1 MDGFDIDEY
10 ASLLIKGHLIEAF
23 QYVKQFE
30 DQRDLVTKY
39 EKVFVENECLNRST
53 NPIVNAIDSL
63 YQQYYK
69 AIFWH
74 NVSPEIAEGE
84 LFLKLWQYCGENELL
99 EKNASIEKEV
109 EKRIQKE
116 GFEFLGGRTSGF
128 WGPYIWASS
137 NQVTYDVSLPVGNEA
152 YTIVLMNG
160 FVSRSWLDFISF
172 GKVGTGGWS
181 GKDGLLYC
189 VGTAYDLESQNF
201 KISFLK
207 HEAQHHFD
215 ERNFRDI
222 SGDELEYRAKLV
234 ELIYWQDEKILKMIH
249 LEADNSKGHNAHSV
263 ASYRIISDL
272 SRRLFDKTYVDDFSL
287 FLIDLERVKSMASE
301 LLLEDTKRLTER
313 NVSVL

>member
-39 EKVFVENECLNRST
+39 EKVFVENERLNRST
-53 NPIVNAIDSL
+53 NPVVNAIDSL

-74 NVSPEIAEGE
+74 NVSPEIAEAE
-84 LFLKLWQYCGENELL
+84 LFLKLWQYCGENDLL

-137 NQVTYDVSLPVGNEA
+137 NQVTYDVSLPFGNEA
-152 YTIVLMNG
+152 YTIVLMDG

-215 ERNFRDI
+215 ERTFLDL
-222 SGDELEYRAKLV
+222 SGEALEYRAKLV

-249 LEADNSKGHNAHSV
+249 LEADDSKCHNAHSV
-263 ASYRIISDL
+263 ASHRIISDL
-272 SRRLFDKTYVDDFSL
+272 SRRLFDKTYVDDLSL
-287 FLIDLERVKSMASE
+287 FLNELEKVKMIAGE
-301 LLLEDTKRLTER
+301 LLVEDNKRLTER
-313 NVSVL
+313 NASL